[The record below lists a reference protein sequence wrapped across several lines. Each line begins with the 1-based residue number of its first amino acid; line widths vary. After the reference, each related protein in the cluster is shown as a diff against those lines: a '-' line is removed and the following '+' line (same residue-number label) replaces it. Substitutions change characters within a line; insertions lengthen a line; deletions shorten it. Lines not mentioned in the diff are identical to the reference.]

1 MYQQLIF
8 KLLLKNVAISGH
20 SNEKKKKSRFTPM
33 ETEQVFI

>member
-1 MYQQLIF
+1 MYQQIIL

-20 SNEKKKKSRFTPM
+20 SNEKNPQFTPM